1 MFKKIG
7 TVAVATALLIPLAS
21 PITSHAAENTAN
33 PIQQTNNQLLQS
45 IDGLGNQ
52 YSEEQTL
59 AIMDAISTV
68 DKYISIQ
75 DGKLVIDPNFKNEVE
90 PFVYDHYIKGFKNIN
105 QAISSGTVKI
115 NENTHKLENLQSP
128 TSIIN
133 NLEAKQIDIQYGWN
147 ESYWWG
153 IEFYL
158 SQNEAQKLQNK
169 FADSATYWSYIS
181 AIAALCGGVAGV
193 GVAIGGVIAAV
204 GNYYLYTELR
214 DNTSS
219 RGSKLVFKWTPP
231 SAYAVER

>member
-7 TVAVATALLIPLAS
+7 TIAIVTALLIPLAS

-33 PIQQTNNQLLQS
+33 SIQQTNQQLQS
-45 IDGLGNQ
+45 VDGLGNQ

-68 DKYISIQ
+68 DKYISVQ
-75 DGKLVIDPNFKNEVE
+75 EGKLVIDPNFKNEVE
-90 PFVYDHYIKGFKNIN
+90 PFVYDHYIKGFNNIN
-105 QAISSGTVKI
+105 QAISSGTIKI
-115 NENTHKLENLQSP
+115 NENTHQLENSQSP
-128 TSIIN
+128 TKVIN
-133 NLEAKQIDIQYGWN
+133 NLETKQKQIQYGWN
-147 ESYWWG
+147 ENHWWG

-158 SQNEAQKLQNK
+158 NKNESQKLQNK

-181 AIAALCGGVAGV
+181 AIAALCGGVAGM
-193 GVAIGGVIAAV
+193 GVAIGGIISAM
-204 GNYYLYTELR
+204 GNYYLYAELR

-219 RGSKLVFKWTPP
+219 RGSILTFKWTPP